1 MKKPRPHQDL
11 VLTDEEVRD
20 VIQHA
25 LREESAR
32 GGITIT
38 ELRQIAAE
46 LDIEPRALELALDQV
61 VGLPIPG
68 KPIRSWLKRRMTKLG
83 RLADAFLPQTGRLI
97 GLGLFGAIAG
107 WLNAFLP
114 TFTFNPHYP
123 IAAAMIGLTMA
134 NLLSRR
140 LDQKLRRFIMET
152 LATWLLYGVAWSAT
166 YGGVN
171 DRIVFWVVFWVSQAT
186 MLGYI
191 LMRDRS
197 ESDGDLHVAT
207 TLAERSSPNAP
218 DHDLETKRVRITRPV
233 LLWRSFVQPDRA
245 AVR

>member
-1 MKKPRPHQDL
+1 MKKRQPHQDL
-11 VLTDEEVRD
+11 VLTDDEVRD

-83 RLADAFLPQTGRLI
+83 RLADAFLPQTGRLV

-114 TFTFNPHYP
+114 TITFNPHYP
-123 IAAAMIGLTMA
+123 IAAAMIGVTLA

-140 LDQKLRRFIMET
+140 LDQKLRRFITET

-171 DRIVFWVVFWVSQAT
+171 DRIVFWVVF
-186 MLGYI
+186 
-191 LMRDRS
+191 
-197 ESDGDLHVAT
+197 
-207 TLAERSSPNAP
+207 
-218 DHDLETKRVRITRPV
+218 
-233 LLWRSFVQPDRA
+233 
-245 AVR
+245 